1 MTAYLTRPLNR
12 GQVNA
17 TSTLLPLLPTL
28 LSLPVSTYSSIS
40 LSQLSIKKNYYCLT
54 ASHIFSNKGIVSH
67 TYPWKRSTGMQHIN
81 GQVSK
86 RELTR
91 LTSWF
96 RPLLLTPILNKADTL
111 KLCETLWE
119 TMVPHP
125 YCNKNVKIVT
135 PKWVSSECRFPA
147 YFRWEWNYEEE
158 NLEVK
163 AINTLLSACLYLT
176 ELMIFL
182 FVGIFSYGQIVMLL
196 FPLQFK
202 V

>member
-40 LSQLSIKKNYYCLT
+40 LSQLSIQKNYYCLT

-96 RPLLLTPILNKADTL
+96 QPLLLTPILNKAEIPWNSV
-111 KLCETLWE
+111 KLCEKPWSPTHIAIRMLKSWPLNE
-119 TMVPHP
+119 YQVNADFQSTSDGNEIM
-125 YCNKNVKIVT
+125 KKKIS
-135 PKWVSSECRFPA
+135 K
-147 YFRWEWNYEEE
+147 
-158 NLEVK
+158 
-163 AINTLLSACLYLT
+163 
-176 ELMIFL
+176 
-182 FVGIFSYGQIVMLL
+182 
-196 FPLQFK
+196 
-202 V
+202 

>member
-1 MTAYLTRPLNR
+1 ML
-12 GQVNA
+12 
-17 TSTLLPLLPTL
+17 LLPSSPFCRLLY
-28 LSLPVSTYSSIS
+28 SISSCTYSFIS
-40 LSQLSIKKNYYCLT
+40 LSQLSIQKNYYCLT
-54 ASHIFSNKGIVSH
+54 ASHIFSNKRIVSH
-67 TYPWKRSTGMQHIN
+67 AYPWKRSTGRGLQHIN

-96 RPLLLTPILNKADTL
+96 QPLLLTPILNKADTL

-147 YFRWEWNYEEE
+147 YFRGEWNYEEE

>member
-1 MTAYLTRPLNR
+1 
-12 GQVNA
+12 
-17 TSTLLPLLPTL
+17 
-28 LSLPVSTYSSIS
+28 
-40 LSQLSIKKNYYCLT
+40 
-54 ASHIFSNKGIVSH
+54 
-67 TYPWKRSTGMQHIN
+67 MQHIN

-96 RPLLLTPILNKADTL
+96 QPLLLTPILNKADTL

-163 AINTLLSACLYLT
+163 AINTLLSACLYLIT

-182 FVGIFSYGQIVMLL
+182 FVSSFSYRPNCDAAVSFTIESLNVKRLEDHL
-196 FPLQFK
+196 SSVHPPK
-202 V
+202 D